1 MEMAPKGMYHNF
13 ADSFVCVVRGVIMQ
27 ASCAWK
33 KLFTK
38 KHLMEH
44 YEEKI
49 KYRPS
54 VGLDKVSPKKF
65 EAALKENVDIIIR
78 KVKNGSYH
86 FTRYKQLLFT
96 KGAGKPPRQ
105 VCVPTL
111 RDKLTASVLNE
122 LLVGVYG
129 DECKTRLPQLI
140 IDDITKEIRKYK
152 YFIKLDMKS
161 FYGSINQDK
170 LIKIIRKR
178 IRKAEIISLIENSI
192 KTEALA
198 YPVKEKMKE
207 KERSIGI
214 PEGLSI
220 SNALANIY
228 MSNVDQK
235 YRNMDFISYYRYV
248 DDILILVNEDNFSY
262 VEGEFVKDIKALGLQ
277 VSDNKKDKG
286 LIRDSAIE
294 YLGYVIS
301 DDKVTVRESS
311 RLKIEQ
317 SIEELFRTI
326 KKDNIGYLQ
335 WKLNL
340 KITGFVLNKHKYGWL
355 FFYSQITD
363 ESLLFHLDDVVK
375 KLVKRYNIE
384 DKIKVK
390 RFVRSFWEMHM
401 ALHDTKYIPNLDNLN
416 LEDKKKILSDIYQ
429 IDLSSKDAKFIE
441 MQFQKIMKREI
452 RNIERD
458 IENIS

>member
-1 MEMAPKGMYHNF
+1 
-13 ADSFVCVVRGVIMQ
+13 
-27 ASCAWK
+27 
-33 KLFTK
+33 
-38 KHLMEH
+38 
-44 YEEKI
+44 
-49 KYRPS
+49 
-54 VGLDKVSPKKF
+54 
-65 EAALKENVDIIIR
+65 
-78 KVKNGSYH
+78 
-86 FTRYKQLLFT
+86 
-96 KGAGKPPRQ
+96 
-105 VCVPTL
+105 
-111 RDKLTASVLNE
+111 
-122 LLVGVYG
+122 
-129 DECKTRLPQLI
+129 
-140 IDDITKEIRKYK
+140 
-152 YFIKLDMKS
+152 
-161 FYGSINQDK
+161 
-170 LIKIIRKR
+170 
-178 IRKAEIISLIENSI
+178 
-192 KTEALA
+192 
-198 YPVKEKMKE
+198 
-207 KERSIGI
+207 
-214 PEGLSI
+214 
-220 SNALANIY
+220 
-228 MSNVDQK
+228 MSNVDRK

-248 DDILILVNEDNFSY
+248 DDILILVNEDDVSY
-262 VEGEFVKDIKALGLQ
+262 VKGEFFEDIKALGLKF
-277 VSDNKKDKG
+277 SDNKKDEG
-286 LIRDSAIE
+286 LIRDSSIE

-375 KLVKRYNIE
+375 KLVKRYNVE

-390 RFVRSFWEMHM
+390 RFVRSFWEMRM

-429 IDLSSKDAKFIE
+429 IDLSSKDEKFIE

>member
-1 MEMAPKGMYHNF
+1 M
-13 ADSFVCVVRGVIMQ
+13 
-27 ASCAWK
+27 
-33 KLFTK
+33 
-38 KHLMEH
+38 
-44 YEEKI
+44 
-49 KYRPS
+49 
-54 VGLDKVSPKKF
+54 
-65 EAALKENVDIIIR
+65 
-78 KVKNGSYH
+78 
-86 FTRYKQLLFT
+86 
-96 KGAGKPPRQ
+96 
-105 VCVPTL
+105 
-111 RDKLTASVLNE
+111 TASVLNE

-140 IDDITKEIRKYK
+140 INDITKEIRKYE

-248 DDILILVNEDNFSY
+248 DDILILVNKDNFSY
-262 VEGEFVKDIKALGLQ
+262 VEGEFVKDIKALGLT
-277 VSDNKKDKG
+277 VSDNKKDEG
-286 LIRDSAIE
+286 SIRDSAIE

-390 RFVRSFWEMHM
+390 RFVRSFWEMRM

-441 MQFQKIMKREI
+441 MQF
-452 RNIERD
+452 
-458 IENIS
+458 